1 VPGIL
6 LGLPD
11 LFEHFW
17 QQDGRINMTTMKI
30 ESKNFTRKIF
40 ATAVMMF
47 AATHLALAD
56 GPTAFELVKLGDPY
70 VGVQSKDKVVQ
81 IRSEKSIGSL
91 TPDIWYVVYYDPDA
105 TFKAVE
111 VKFGAGQKMD
121 VSHPG
126 RLLEL
131 MGNDKDTLDA
141 SKFKIDSDQA
151 VKIATAQP
159 LLKNL
164 TLKAT
169 QLKLEHGDT
178 GPQWRINLWAAKLKN
193 PDENADIGVV
203 ILSSEDGSIIK
214 ADLHPSRVE

>member
-1 VPGIL
+1 L
-6 LGLPD
+6 N
-11 LFEHFW
+11 
-17 QQDGRINMTTMKI
+17 RI
-30 ESKNFTRKIF
+30 SRTRLIIIMEIKQ
-40 ATAVMMF
+40 ASYTRRVLAVAVMVF
-47 AATHLALAD
+47 AVTRLALAGD
-56 GPTAFELVKLGDPY
+56 STAFDLVKLGDQY

-81 IRSEKSIGSL
+81 IRSEKSVASL

-126 RLLEL
+126 RFLEL
-131 MGNDKDTLDA
+131 FGRDKETLDA
-141 SKFKIDSDQA
+141 ARLKIDSDQA
-151 VKIATAQP
+151 ARIAAAQP

-178 GPQWRINLWAAKLKN
+178 GPQWRVKLWASRLRN
-193 PDENADIGVV
+193 PNENVDVGVV
-203 ILSSEDGSIIK
+203 IISSDDGSVIRT
-214 ADLHPSRVE
+214 DLHPNHVD